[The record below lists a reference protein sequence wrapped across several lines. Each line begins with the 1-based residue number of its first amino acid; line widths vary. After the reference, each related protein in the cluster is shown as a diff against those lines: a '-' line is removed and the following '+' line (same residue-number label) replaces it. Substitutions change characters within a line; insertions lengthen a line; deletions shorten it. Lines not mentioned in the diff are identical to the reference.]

1 MGLSTMIRLIAT
13 DLDGTLLDDEK
24 RLSPDFWEV
33 EQQLVDKGILFTV
46 ASGRQ
51 FHNIAKLFERIADRT
66 VFIAENGGYACHAGT
81 EIFRVALNRQHV
93 HDFIRTGRKIDG
105 AGLILSGS
113 KSAYIESREARF
125 VEEVIRHHDA
135 LEIVDDLLLVEDD
148 VLKFTLAD
156 FGDIAANTFPHYQ
169 PYTTDFNVV
178 ISGRYWMDITD
189 KTANKG
195 TALRHVQ
202 AHFGISREETLVFG
216 DYLNDLQMMQEARLS
231 YAMRNAHADILAAAS
246 HVTESDNNGFGV
258 TETIKRLVLASS

>member
-1 MGLSTMIRLIAT
+1 MIRLIAT

-51 FHNIAKLFERIADRT
+51 FHNIAKVFERIADRT
-66 VFIAENGGYACHAGT
+66 VFIAENGSYAYHAGT
-81 EIFRVALNRQHV
+81 EIFRVALDPKHV
-93 HDFIRTGRKIDG
+93 HDFIRIGRQVEG
-105 AGLILSGS
+105 AGLVVSG
-113 KSAYIESREARF
+113 KKAAYIESREPRF
-125 VEEVIRHHDA
+125 VDEVIRHHDA
-135 LEIVDDLLLVEDD
+135 LEIVDDLLQVKDD

-156 FGDIAANTFPHYQ
+156 FGDIVTNTAPRFEAFAPH
-169 PYTTDFNVV
+169 FNVV

-202 AHFGISREETLVFG
+202 AHFGITREETLVFG

-246 HVTESDNNGFGV
+246 HVTDLDNNGFGV
-258 TETIKRLVLASS
+258 TETIKRLVLADS